1 MAGTVLFTG
10 ANGSLALPAVKQLLK
25 SYPSL
30 TLVLTVRDES
40 EQDPN
45 TATLHRL
52 VSQFSDASVSIRK
65 LDLVSLEAVTSFSN
79 VLLSEINNGKIPRLV
94 AIICNAFTWSLSGG
108 PKYSKD
114 GYETSMAINHLAHF
128 SLSLRLLGALDP
140 QHGRIVF
147 LGSEAHR
154 PEPGP
159 FNKGFPTHIPKDLDL
174 LVHSQ
179 PDKKKEE
186 LARGFQRYGV
196 SKLVIIMVMYELNR
210 RLKTVRTCSIGPFRR
225 ANDWCRT
232 RTRSLSARLPSIL
245 WVLSIPERFYTAMYP
260 CL

>member
-10 ANGSLALPAVKQLLK
+10 ANGSLALPAVKRLLK
-25 SYPSL
+25 SYASFKL
-30 TLVLTVRDES
+30 ILTVRDES
-40 EQDPN
+40 ERDPN
-45 TATLHRL
+45 TAALRRL
-52 VSQFSDASVSIRK
+52 VSQFPNASVSIRK

-79 VLLSEINNGKIPRLV
+79 TILSEVNDGKIPRLA

-128 SLSLRLLGALDP
+128 SLSLRLLGAMDV

-159 FNKGFPTHIPKDLDL
+159 FNKGFPTCIPEDLDL
-174 LVHSQ
+174 LVHPQ
-179 PDKKKEE
+179 PDKKNEE
-186 LARGFQRYGV
+186 LGRGFQRYGV

-210 RLKTVRTCSIGPFRR
+210 RLKTVRTSSTGPLRR

-232 RTRSLSARLPSIL
+232 RTLRLSERSPSTL
-245 WVLSIPERFYTAMYP
+245 WALSIPERFCTAMYP